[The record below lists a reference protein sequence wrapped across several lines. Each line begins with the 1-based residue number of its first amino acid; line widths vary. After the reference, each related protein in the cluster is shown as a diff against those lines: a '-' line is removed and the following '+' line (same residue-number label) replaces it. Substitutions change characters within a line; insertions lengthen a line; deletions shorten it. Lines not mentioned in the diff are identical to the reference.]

1 MTSARIHTV
10 STAMIPVLAIFVKY
24 TNATP
29 VPKLTP
35 AASARQIYAMS
46 VMAILNS
53 VKSAKHGFVASA
65 GPFNSVIFAAIFI
78 ARPVAILRANVV
90 GYHRARTAAP
100 VVILRASR
108 APTAASPMINL
119 PTVWVVTGITA
130 QNAVTMP
137 SSLFRLAAVVRDC
150 AKCAEFHRAT
160 MKRTIYHATL
170 RRRNAED
177 ATFVVKDIANVSKLY
192 ILVTT
197 VKDPFARNAMK

>member
-1 MTSARIHTV
+1 M
-10 STAMIPVLAIFVKY
+10 FVKY

-29 VPKLTP
+29 VSKLTP
-35 AASARQIYAMS
+35 AASVRQIYAMS

-65 GPFNSVIFAAIFI
+65 GPFNSVIVAVIFI

-100 VVILRASR
+100 VAILRANR
-108 APTAASPMINL
+108 ARTAARPMINL

-150 AKCAEFHRAT
+150 AKYAEFHHAT
-160 MKRTIYHATL
+160 TKRTIHHVTT

-197 VKDPFARNAMK
+197 VKGPFARNAMK